1 MQAVDPDLPGEDDD
15 EDLEL
20 EPDDSVFDEYAA
32 ELNAAAELFGKR
44 DDER

>member
-1 MQAVDPDLPGEDDD
+1 MTTQPEPPGNDVPDYDAD

-20 EPDDSVFDEYAA
+20 EPDDSVFDAY
-32 ELNAAAELFGKR
+32 AAELFGKR